1 MFMVDRSIGY
11 IFSSE
16 TKEID
21 PAVDKGEFGLPSAVT
36 DAPAVGTKRKRGAKG
51 GKEDEKEG
59 SVAISDAIMAC
70 ATAMSKGMEKFSTNL
85 VTMGEYMR
93 PDPAI
98 IEGENWRLM
107 AQIESK
113 IAMLGGKANMTAGD
127 EDKLVR
133 LRALLEKKER
143 EAYGSV

>member
-21 PAVDKGEFGLPSAVT
+21 PGVDKGEFGLPSAVT
-36 DAPAVGTKRKRGAKG
+36 DVPAVGTKRKRSAKG
-51 GKEDEKEG
+51 GEEDGKYESE
-59 SVAISDAIMAC
+59 AISDAIMAC
-70 ATAMSKGMEKFSTNL
+70 ATAMNKGMEKFANTV

-98 IEGENWRLM
+98 VEGENWRLM
-107 AQIESK
+107 AQIE
-113 IAMLGGKANMTAGD
+113 
-127 EDKLVR
+127 
-133 LRALLEKKER
+133 
-143 EAYGSV
+143 